1 MLVEVV
7 GDLGGF
13 APALGAQA
21 HKHMGLCCITDAV
34 VELGHVARQARQF
47 ADQLAKALKA
57 AALLGN
63 GHRKQRLALLAHLG
77 AFCYKAQPVEVHV
90 GAAQN
95 RRIGLAPGLVLGYI
109 LLDGGHCQCAGRL
122 HDAAGVYKHVLDGR
136 AHRVGVHGHEFIYQV
151 ASDAKGLFPHQF
163 DCCAVREQPHIRQRD
178 PLPGDHVV
186 IDGGLASAKLS
197 KAQADHVM
205 RVFAR
210 MELRVPGGFFSD
222 AVGAAGA
229 AGVGTG
235 EVDADADDFTWDR
248 GEDEAAEAA
257 AEADRKAG
265 LKIRAANLKAGGTK
279 MLEVAAAGTRA
290 DADAVVAADRDA
302 RAAVAAAVIPT
313 SAPVAL
319 AAVEAPI
326 KVKNTGPSRAE
337 RRAAA
342 QEAAE
347 IAAEIAVAMA
357 GMKTTTTT
365 ADDDD
370 ELDLTKI

>member
-1 MLVEVV
+1 MPKSKNAITKSGSKKEGVARSAATGRQLGKRDRRALDKNASVAEKYLELVDSVESR
-7 GDLGGF
+7 
-13 APALGAQA
+13 
-21 HKHMGLCCITDAV
+21 
-34 VELGHVARQARQF
+34 VELQA
-47 ADQLAKALKA
+47 LVSESKLI
-57 AALLGN
+57 LGRVVRN
-63 GHRKQRLALLAHLG
+63 LG
-77 AFCYKAQPVEVHV
+77 C
-90 GAAQN
+90 N
-95 RRIGLAPGLVLGYI
+95 SL
-109 LLDGGHCQCAGRL
+109 
-122 HDAAGVYKHVLDGR
+122 HVLLQQAVNGRMEAAVGIAGTITIKGR
-136 AHRVGVHGHEFIYQV
+136 ASTKTDRVN
-151 ASDAKGLFPHQF
+151 
-163 DCCAVREQPHIRQRD
+163 CMCA
-178 PLPGDHVV
+178 GDHVV

-229 AGVGTG
+229 AGAGTG

-265 LKIRAANLKAGGTK
+265 LKMRAAILKAGGTK

>member
-1 MLVEVV
+1 MPKSKNAITKSGSKKEGVARSAATGRQLGKRDRRALDKNASVAEKYLELVDSVESR
-7 GDLGGF
+7 
-13 APALGAQA
+13 
-21 HKHMGLCCITDAV
+21 
-34 VELGHVARQARQF
+34 VELQA
-47 ADQLAKALKA
+47 LVSESKLI
-57 AALLGN
+57 LGRVVRN
-63 GHRKQRLALLAHLG
+63 LG
-77 AFCYKAQPVEVHV
+77 C
-90 GAAQN
+90 N
-95 RRIGLAPGLVLGYI
+95 SL
-109 LLDGGHCQCAGRL
+109 
-122 HDAAGVYKHVLDGR
+122 HVLLQQAVNGRTEAAVGIAGTITIKGR
-136 AHRVGVHGHEFIYQV
+136 ASTKTDRVN
-151 ASDAKGLFPHQF
+151 
-163 DCCAVREQPHIRQRD
+163 CMCA
-178 PLPGDHVV
+178 GDHVV

-222 AVGAAGA
+222 AVGAA
-229 AGVGTG
+229 G